1 MKRVVVIGTVIHI
14 ECFSDLKRF
23 LREIDFV
30 ASFLNNL
37 NKAVENVGYV
47 CGEHF
52 LIKFTMIK
60 TFSDQKLDWTV
71 IQNLH

>member
-1 MKRVVVIGTVIHI
+1 MVVIGTVIHI
-14 ECFSDLKRF
+14 ERFSDLKRF

-30 ASFLNNL
+30 ASFLDNL

-52 LIKFTMIK
+52 WI
-60 TFSDQKLDWTV
+60 
-71 IQNLH
+71 